1 MNKGILV
8 VVSGFSGV
16 GKGTVMRALLDK
28 YNNYSLSVSVTT
40 RAPRPGEIDGKD
52 YFFRTKDE
60 FEKLVEE
67 DALIEYAQYV
77 ENYYGTPRAYVEEQ
91 LEQGK
96 DVILEI
102 ELQGARKVK
111 EKFPEALFIFVT
123 PPSMEELKKRLIG
136 RGTESPEVIASR
148 MRRACEESEGM
159 EEYDYLLVNDK
170 LEECV
175 GQLHQ
180 IIRGEHFRTDR
191 NQEFIK
197 KIKNECTKMKGE

>member
-60 FEKLVEE
+60 FEKLVKE

-77 ENYYGTPRAYVEEQ
+77 DNFYGTPRAYVEEQ
-91 LEQGK
+91 LKQGK

-148 MRRACEESEGM
+148 MKRACEESEGM

-175 GQLHQ
+175 EQLHQ

>member
-60 FEKLVEE
+60 FGKLVEE